1 MNYRIHNLNRP
12 IDSEVAFYEEAI
24 EKLTGLKKGHYTW
37 RRHRESID
45 ARKGRT
51 MQFTATVDIVTKKK
65 LKTNKKITAIK
76 EEPYDLSPIESDG
89 RPIIVGA
96 GPAGLFCAYVLA
108 MRGVKP
114 IILERGDRVEERVKC
129 VESFWNGGELDTESN
144 VQFGEGGAG
153 TFSDGKLTS
162 RSKDPRGRF
171 VLELFSRLAKDESI
185 LYKKKPH
192 VGTDALRRVLIDLR
206 RELEAMGAEFH
217 FRTRFDSFSREGD
230 KFIVETSKGNV
241 EGDYIVLALGHSAR
255 DTFEYLEK
263 ADMAME
269 SKPFAVGFRIES
281 DQGKIDENQYGD
293 MCGYLPAADYQV
305 SAQIDG
311 RGVYSFCMC
320 PGGKVV
326 ASQSE
331 EHTIVTNGMSYKAR
345 DGKNA
350 NAAIL
355 VTIDESIYGEGIM
368 AGVEFQRMIEKKAY
382 DMSGSYKA
390 PTQSVASYLE
400 EEDENT
406 VEPTYMPGTYAADLH
421 SLYPKALDDMLT
433 EGLRQIGGYFPALT
447 QGAILTAPET
457 RSSSPVRLTRD
468 KKSLESL
475 HYENIYPAGEGA
487 GYAGGIV
494 SSAID
499 GMRVSEKIIEKEKNY
514 VRN

>member
-1 MNYRIHNLNRP
+1 MNYRLNQLTRP
-12 IDSEVAFYEEAI
+12 IDSDPSYYERAI
-24 EKLTGLKKGHYTW
+24 EKMLGLSKGEYRW

-51 MQFTATVDIVTKKK
+51 MQFTATVDIVTEKK
-65 LKTNKKITAIK
+65 LKTNKKIAAIHEK
-76 EEPYDLSPIESDG
+76 PYDLSPIESEG
-89 RPIIVGA
+89 RPVIVGA

-108 MRGVKP
+108 KRGVKP
-114 IILERGDRVEERVKC
+114 IILERGDRVEERVKT

-192 VGTDALRRVLIDLR
+192 VGTDALRKVLVILR
-206 RELEAMGAEFH
+206 KELEEMGAEFH
-217 FRTRFDSFSREGD
+217 FRTRFESFSREGE
-230 KFIVETSKGNV
+230 KFIVETSKGNI

-255 DTFEYLEK
+255 DTFEYLKK

-293 MCGYLPAADYQV
+293 MCAYLPAADYQV

-345 DGKNA
+345 DGQNA

-355 VTIDESIYGEGIM
+355 VTIDESVYGEGVM
-368 AGVEFQRMIEKKAY
+368 AGVEFQRMIERKAY

-390 PTQSVASYLE
+390 PTQSVAHYLGGGE
-400 EEDENT
+400 EET
-406 VEPTYMPGTYAADLH
+406 VGPTYLPGTYDADLH
-421 SLYPKALDDMLT
+421 SLYPKALDDTLT
-433 EGLRQIGGYFPALT
+433 EGLRQIGSYFPALMK
-447 QGAILTAPET
+447 GAILTAPET

-468 KKSLESL
+468 HESLESL
-475 HYENIYPAGEGA
+475 HHGNIYPAGEGA

-499 GMRVSEKIIEKEKNY
+499 GMRIAEKIIEKEKDH
-514 VRN
+514 VRH